1 MARGLEW
8 NQGVARFIMV
18 NDTDKQGIVT
28 RRFINVNHIQQIYQQ
43 DSDVIIELSNYYDI
57 RIADQN
63 LDVFMDRFI

>member
-1 MARGLEW
+1 
-8 NQGVARFIMV
+8 MV

-43 DSDVIIELSNYYDI
+43 DADVIIELSNYYDI
-57 RIADQN
+57 RVADQN